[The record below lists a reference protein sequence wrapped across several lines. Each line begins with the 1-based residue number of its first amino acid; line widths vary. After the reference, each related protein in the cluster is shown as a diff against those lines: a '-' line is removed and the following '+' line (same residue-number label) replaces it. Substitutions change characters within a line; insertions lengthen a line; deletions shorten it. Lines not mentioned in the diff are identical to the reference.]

1 MREDLRSAWESAKG
15 NRQADLYNRYPKP
28 EDIEPHLLDDERVIM
43 LLKGN
48 IQPGRVDTFKDVG
61 FQGGVGTLLLSDKRV
76 HYFSR
81 GLVKSLTNSHEFL
94 EFSKI
99 TGVELRKNM
108 AFGQM
113 IYISRAENSDTWTQL
128 NKEEAQAFVSALQ
141 KCISESGTSKPSL
154 ADPLDQIK
162 KLKDLLDLGA
172 ISQSEFDSKKAE
184 LMGKI

>member
-28 EDIEPHLLDDERVIM
+28 EDIEPHLLDDEKVIM

-48 IQPGRVDTFKDVG
+48 IQPGRMDTFKDVT
-61 FQGGVGTLLLSDKRV
+61 FHGGVGTLVLSDKRV

-81 GLVKSLTNSHEFL
+81 GLVKSFTNSHESF

-99 TGVELRKNM
+99 TGVELRKNL

-113 IYISRAENSDTWTQL
+113 IYITRAENSDSWTQL
-128 NKEEAQAFVSALQ
+128 NKDEAQVFVSALQ
-141 KCISESGTSKPSL
+141 KQISASAQPTQT
-154 ADPLDQIK
+154 AIDPLDQIK

-172 ISQSEFDSKKAE
+172 ISQSEFDEKKAQ